1 MSLTLLLELSPDYT
15 NTLKEGL
22 HALLVAATAARDYSD
37 VSIISSALD
46 SLKAQDNVSEVGYR
60 NGDVKAEEP
69 PVGLEGFILINLVK
83 FLETLEDEEEVT
95 SYKLLDHAKSVL
107 QEFNPDALTYRGPYA
122 RDFWKVCTERSIEKL
137 LAENII
143 LKKSRYKYA
152 KGVIPC
158 WKA

>member
-1 MSLTLLLELSPDYT
+1 MSLALLLELSPNYT
-15 NTLKEGL
+15 DTLKEGL

-37 VSIISSALD
+37 VSILSSALD
-46 SLKAQDNVSEVGYR
+46 SLKAQDNVIEIGYR
-60 NGDVKAEEP
+60 NGEVKAEEP
-69 PVGLEGFILINLVK
+69 PAGLEGFILLNLVK
-83 FLETLEDEEEVT
+83 FFEALQEDEEVS
-95 SYKLLDHAKSVL
+95 SYKLLDYTESVL
-107 QEFNPDALTYRGPYA
+107 QEQSPSALTYRGSYA

-143 LKKSRYKYA
+143 VKKSRYKYA